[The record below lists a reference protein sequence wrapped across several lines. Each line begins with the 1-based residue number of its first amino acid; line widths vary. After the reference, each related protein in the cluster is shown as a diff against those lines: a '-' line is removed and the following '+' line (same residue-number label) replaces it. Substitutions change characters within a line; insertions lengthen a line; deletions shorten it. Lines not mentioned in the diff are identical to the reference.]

1 MISFAY
7 PHLLYMLF
15 LLPVIAVLFVWARF
29 TRRRKLAR
37 YGRQEVISALMPEV
51 SKYMPWVKMVLSL
64 LVVAS
69 MVIMIARPR
78 ATGGLEPD
86 ASETKVSR
94 GIEVMVCLDVS
105 NSMLASS
112 TDDDRGISRLQRAK
126 HILEKLIDKM
136 TNDKVGL
143 IVFAGD
149 AYTQLP
155 ITSDYISAK
164 MFLNGITTDM
174 VPTQGTAIGAALE
187 MAMNS
192 FTPNDEMGKAIVVI
206 TDGENFEDNAVE
218 AAKRAASAGVQVDVI
233 GLGTTR
239 GSRIPVGK
247 NQYMINPATGEEV
260 VTKLDEETAAQI
272 AKAGDGIYVN
282 GGSNSAINAV
292 DEKMNELQQGDFERK
307 SFSPQS
313 EQFPIF
319 AFISLILLVIYSIT
333 VTRKISWLK
342 KYRFFTKE
350 EEGGKK

>member
-1 MISFAY
+1 MITFAY
-7 PHLLYMLF
+7 PKLLYLLF
-15 LLPVIAVLFVWARF
+15 LLPLIALLFIWSRIS
-29 TRRRKLAR
+29 RRKKLRR
-37 YGRQEVISALMPEV
+37 YGRPEVIENLMPEV

-64 LVVAS
+64 LVIALL
-69 MVIMIARPR
+69 VIVIARPR
-78 ATGGLEPD
+78 ATTGIEED
-86 ASETKVSR
+86 SAETKTSR
-94 GIEVMVCLDVS
+94 GIEVMICLDVS

-112 TDDDRGISRLQRAK
+112 SDDDRGVSRLQRAK

-136 TNDKVGL
+136 TDDKVGL

-164 MFLNGITTDM
+164 MFLNTISPDA
-174 VPTQGTAIGAALE
+174 VPTQGTAIGAALD

-192 FTPNDEMGKAIVVI
+192 FTPNEEMGKAIIVI

-218 AAKRAASAGVQVDVI
+218 AAKSAAKAGIQVDVI
-233 GLGTTR
+233 GLGTSN
-239 GSRIPVGK
+239 GARIPVGGGR
-247 NQYMINPATGEEV
+247 YMINPSTGEEV
-260 VTKLDEETAAQI
+260 VTRLDEATAQQI

-282 GGSNSAINAV
+282 GITNSAITDIDTKL
-292 DEKMNELQQGDFERK
+292 DELSKGEFERK

-319 AFISLILLVIYSIT
+319 ALIALLLLLIDSIT

-342 KYRFFTKE
+342 RYKFFSK
-350 EEGGKK
+350 EEGGEK

>member
-7 PHLLYMLF
+7 PHLLYLLLLLPAVVGLF
-15 LLPVIAVLFVWARF
+15 LLARYS
-29 TRRRKLAR
+29 RRRKLMR
-37 YGRQEVISALMPEV
+37 YGRPEVIESLMPEV
-51 SKYMPWVKMVLSL
+51 SKYMPWVKMIISL
-64 LVVAS
+64 LAIAS
-69 MVIMIARPR
+69 LVIMIARPR
-78 ATGGLEPD
+78 ATGGLAPD
-86 ASETKVSR
+86 TSETKTFR
-94 GIEVMVCLDVS
+94 GIEVMICLDVS
-105 NSMLASS
+105 NSMLAST
-112 TDDDRGISRLQRAK
+112 TDNDGGISRLQRAK

-136 TNDKVGL
+136 TDDKVGL

-164 MFLNGITTDM
+164 MFLNSITTDM
-174 VPTQGTAIGAALE
+174 VPTQGTAIGSALE

-192 FTPNDEMGKAIVVI
+192 FTPNDEMGKAIIVI

-218 AAKRAASAGVQVDVI
+218 AAKRATSAGVQVDVI

-239 GSRIPVGK
+239 GARIPVGK
-247 NQYMINPATGEEV
+247 GNYMINPMTGEDV
-260 VTKLDEETAAQI
+260 VTKLDEATASQI
-272 AKAGDGIYVN
+272 AKAGDGVYVN
-282 GGSNSAINAV
+282 GGTNSAIDAV
-292 DEKMNELQQGDFERK
+292 DKKMDELSKGEFERK

-319 AFISLILLVIYSIT
+319 AFISLILLVIYSLT

-350 EEGGKK
+350 EETTK

>member
-1 MISFAY
+1 MI
-7 PHLLYMLF
+7 
-15 LLPVIAVLFVWARF
+15 I
-29 TRRRKLAR
+29 
-37 YGRQEVISALMPEV
+37 
-51 SKYMPWVKMVLSL
+51 SL
-64 LVVAS
+64 LAIAS
-69 MVIMIARPR
+69 LVIMIARPR
-78 ATGGLEPD
+78 ATGGLAPD
-86 ASETKVSR
+86 TSETKTSR
-94 GIEVMVCLDVS
+94 GIEVMICLDVS
-105 NSMLASS
+105 NSMLAST
-112 TDDDRGISRLQRAK
+112 TDNDGGISRLQRAK

-136 TNDKVGL
+136 TDDKVGL

-164 MFLNGITTDM
+164 MFLNSITTDM
-174 VPTQGTAIGAALE
+174 VPTQGTAIGSALE

-192 FTPNDEMGKAIVVI
+192 FTPNDEMGKAIIVI

-239 GSRIPVGK
+239 GARIPVGK
-247 NQYMINPATGEEV
+247 GNYMINPMTGEDV
-260 VTKLDEETAAQI
+260 VTKLDEATASQI
-272 AKAGDGIYVN
+272 AKAGDGVYVN
-282 GGSNSAINAV
+282 GGTNSAIDAV
-292 DEKMNELQQGDFERK
+292 DKKMDELSKGEFERK

-319 AFISLILLVIYSIT
+319 AFISLILLVIYSLT

-350 EEGGKK
+350 EETTK

>member
-1 MISFAY
+1 MI
-7 PHLLYMLF
+7 
-15 LLPVIAVLFVWARF
+15 I
-29 TRRRKLAR
+29 
-37 YGRQEVISALMPEV
+37 
-51 SKYMPWVKMVLSL
+51 SL
-64 LVVAS
+64 LAIAS
-69 MVIMIARPR
+69 LVIMIARPR
-78 ATGGLEPD
+78 ATGGLAPD
-86 ASETKVSR
+86 SSETKTSR
-94 GIEVMVCLDVS
+94 GIEVMICLDVS
-105 NSMLASS
+105 NSMLAST
-112 TDDDRGISRLQRAK
+112 TDNDGGISRLQRAK

-136 TNDKVGL
+136 TDDKVGL

-164 MFLNGITTDM
+164 MFLNSITTDM
-174 VPTQGTAIGAALE
+174 VPTQGTAIGSALE

-192 FTPNDEMGKAIVVI
+192 FTPNDEMGKAIIVI

-239 GSRIPVGK
+239 GARIPVGK
-247 NQYMINPATGEEV
+247 GNYMINPMTGEDV
-260 VTKLDEETAAQI
+260 VTKLDEATASQI
-272 AKAGDGIYVN
+272 AKAGDGVYVN
-282 GGSNSAINAV
+282 GGTNSAIDAV
-292 DEKMNELQQGDFERK
+292 DKKMDELSKGEFERK

-319 AFISLILLVIYSIT
+319 AFISLILLVIYSLT

-350 EEGGKK
+350 EETTK

>member
-7 PHLLYMLF
+7 PHLLYLLLLLPAVVGLF
-15 LLPVIAVLFVWARF
+15 LLARYS
-29 TRRRKLAR
+29 RRRKLMR
-37 YGRQEVISALMPEV
+37 YGRPEVIESLMPEV
-51 SKYMPWVKMVLSL
+51 SKYMPWVKMIISL
-64 LVVAS
+64 LAIAS
-69 MVIMIARPR
+69 LVIMIARPR
-78 ATGGLEPD
+78 ATGGLAPD
-86 ASETKVSR
+86 TSETKTSR
-94 GIEVMVCLDVS
+94 GIEVMICLDVS
-105 NSMLASS
+105 NSMLAST
-112 TDDDRGISRLQRAK
+112 TDNDGGISRLQRAK

-136 TNDKVGL
+136 SDDKVGL

-164 MFLNGITTDM
+164 MFLNSITTDM
-174 VPTQGTAIGAALE
+174 VPTQGTAIGSALE

-192 FTPNDEMGKAIVVI
+192 FTPNDEMGKAIIVI

-239 GSRIPVGK
+239 GARIPVGK
-247 NQYMINPATGEEV
+247 GNYMINPMTGEDV
-260 VTKLDEETAAQI
+260 VTKLDEATASQI
-272 AKAGDGIYVN
+272 AKAGDGVYVN
-282 GGSNSAINAV
+282 GGTNSAIDAV
-292 DEKMNELQQGDFERK
+292 DKKMDELSKGEFERK

-319 AFISLILLVIYSIT
+319 AFISLILLMIYSLT

-350 EEGGKK
+350 EETTK

>member
-1 MISFAY
+1 MI
-7 PHLLYMLF
+7 
-15 LLPVIAVLFVWARF
+15 I
-29 TRRRKLAR
+29 
-37 YGRQEVISALMPEV
+37 
-51 SKYMPWVKMVLSL
+51 SL
-64 LVVAS
+64 LAIAS
-69 MVIMIARPR
+69 LVIMIARPR
-78 ATGGLEPD
+78 ATGGLAPD
-86 ASETKVSR
+86 TSETKTSR
-94 GIEVMVCLDVS
+94 GIEVMICLDVS
-105 NSMLASS
+105 NSMLAST
-112 TDDDRGISRLQRAK
+112 TDNDGGISRLQRAK

-136 TNDKVGL
+136 TDDKVGL

-164 MFLNGITTDM
+164 MFLNSITTDM
-174 VPTQGTAIGAALE
+174 VPTQGTAIGSALE

-192 FTPNDEMGKAIVVI
+192 FTPNDEMGKAIIVI

-239 GSRIPVGK
+239 GARIPVGK
-247 NQYMINPATGEEV
+247 GNYMINPMTGEDV
-260 VTKLDEETAAQI
+260 VTKLDEATASQI
-272 AKAGDGIYVN
+272 AKAGDGVYVN
-282 GGSNSAINAV
+282 GGTNSAIDAV
-292 DEKMNELQQGDFERK
+292 DKKMDELSKGEFERK

-319 AFISLILLVIYSIT
+319 AFISLILLMIYSLT

-350 EEGGKK
+350 EETTK